1 MKRTRLFC
9 VLLAA
14 AMLLSLAACGKDDPK
29 ESNSLQIGDYA
40 LLYKGASIMED
51 SDGNDALVLTLDF
64 TNNSK
69 DSGSYVWSISETAIQ
84 NGAELAIATVF
95 ANSDSY
101 DTVID
106 SQFTDVAPGETLE
119 LRTAFVLADTT
130 SKVEVTFEEAFG
142 DKTGKITVDP
152 STLSREAAGSGT
164 GQDTGT
170 GDILLDWW
178 NGDWYGWWIMTGCS
192 GDYEDLEGA
201 WWDICG
207 AIDIGGDGTGTVTLW
222 DEDYTKS
229 EPMVSASVSLSDDGT
244 SIYGTMT
251 SEGGAFTDI
260 ALEHGDWIV
269 DPGLVDYG
277 DMIHIDGDYE
287 NGGDAFHYD
296 ICLLYTSDAADEL

>member
-69 DSGSYVWSISETAIQ
+69 DSGSYVWSISETAMQ

-95 ANSDSY
+95 ADSDSY

-152 STLSREAAGSGT
+152 STLRREAVRVRILEPEIYCWTGGT
-164 GQDTGT
+164 ATGT
-170 GDILLDWW
+170 
-178 NGDWYGWWIMTGCS
+178 
-192 GDYEDLEGA
+192 A
-201 WWDICG
+201 
-207 AIDIGGDGTGTVTLW
+207 GG
-222 DEDYTKS
+222 S
-229 EPMVSASVSLSDDGT
+229 
-244 SIYGTMT
+244 
-251 SEGGAFTDI
+251 
-260 ALEHGDWIV
+260 
-269 DPGLVDYG
+269 
-277 DMIHIDGDYE
+277 
-287 NGGDAFHYD
+287 
-296 ICLLYTSDAADEL
+296 

>member
-69 DSGSYVWSISETAIQ
+69 DSGSYVWSVSETAMQ

-170 GDILLDWW
+170 GDI
-178 NGDWYGWWIMTGCS
+178 THCAPS
-192 GDYEDLEGA
+192 
-201 WWDICG
+201 
-207 AIDIGGDGTGTVTLW
+207 
-222 DEDYTKS
+222 S
-229 EPMVSASVSLSDDGT
+229 
-244 SIYGTMT
+244 
-251 SEGGAFTDI
+251 
-260 ALEHGDWIV
+260 IV
-269 DPGLVDYG
+269 DQLGAGGYTHDPLTDYL
-277 DMIHIDGDYE
+277 E
-287 NGGDAFHYD
+287 EVKERTRFHYWLFGHYHD
-296 ICLLYTSDAADEL
+296 NKILDDRFVLLWEQMTRVV

>member
-69 DSGSYVWSISETAIQ
+69 DSGSYVWSISETAMQ
-84 NGAELAIATVF
+84 NGAELAVATVF
-95 ANSDSY
+95 TDSDSY
-101 DTVID
+101 D
-106 SQFTDVAPGETLE
+106 SQFADVAPGETLE

-152 STLSREAAGSGT
+152 STLSREAA
-164 GQDTGT
+164 
-170 GDILLDWW
+170 
-178 NGDWYGWWIMTGCS
+178 
-192 GDYEDLEGA
+192 
-201 WWDICG
+201 
-207 AIDIGGDGTGTVTLW
+207 
-222 DEDYTKS
+222 
-229 EPMVSASVSLSDDGT
+229 
-244 SIYGTMT
+244 
-251 SEGGAFTDI
+251 
-260 ALEHGDWIV
+260 
-269 DPGLVDYG
+269 
-277 DMIHIDGDYE
+277 
-287 NGGDAFHYD
+287 
-296 ICLLYTSDAADEL
+296 

>member
-119 LRTAFVLADTT
+119 LRTAFVLALRRRSATKPVR
-130 SKVEVTFEEAFG
+130 SPSIRPHSA
-142 DKTGKITVDP
+142 GKR
-152 STLSREAAGSGT
+152 REAVRVRILGPEIYCWTGGT
-164 GQDTGT
+164 ATGT
-170 GDILLDWW
+170 
-178 NGDWYGWWIMTGCS
+178 
-192 GDYEDLEGA
+192 A
-201 WWDICG
+201 
-207 AIDIGGDGTGTVTLW
+207 GGL
-222 DEDYTKS
+222 
-229 EPMVSASVSLSDDGT
+229 
-244 SIYGTMT
+244 
-251 SEGGAFTDI
+251 
-260 ALEHGDWIV
+260 
-269 DPGLVDYG
+269 
-277 DMIHIDGDYE
+277 
-287 NGGDAFHYD
+287 
-296 ICLLYTSDAADEL
+296 

>member
-1 MKRTRLFC
+1 MKRTKLLCVFLA
-9 VLLAA
+9 VLL
-14 AMLLSLAACGKDDPK
+14 LLALTACGKDKTADSDLH
-29 ESNSLQIGDYA
+29 ETEDSNLLEIGEYE
-40 LLYKGASIMED
+40 LHYKGASIMED

-229 EPMVSASVSLSDDGT
+229 EPMVSA
-244 SIYGTMT
+244 
-251 SEGGAFTDI
+251 
-260 ALEHGDWIV
+260 
-269 DPGLVDYG
+269 
-277 DMIHIDGDYE
+277 
-287 NGGDAFHYD
+287 
-296 ICLLYTSDAADEL
+296 

>member
-1 MKRTRLFC
+1 MKRMRLFC

-164 GQDTGT
+164 G
-170 GDILLDWW
+170 
-178 NGDWYGWWIMTGCS
+178 
-192 GDYEDLEGA
+192 
-201 WWDICG
+201 
-207 AIDIGGDGTGTVTLW
+207 
-222 DEDYTKS
+222 
-229 EPMVSASVSLSDDGT
+229 
-244 SIYGTMT
+244 
-251 SEGGAFTDI
+251 
-260 ALEHGDWIV
+260 
-269 DPGLVDYG
+269 
-277 DMIHIDGDYE
+277 
-287 NGGDAFHYD
+287 
-296 ICLLYTSDAADEL
+296 